1 MKPLGLAPGRTLRV
15 ELTSAATIDEPT
27 YAGCLFPYSD
37 VVAPVY
43 AAGRRV
49 GSVSLTDATLK
60 SAVRRPSTPYS
71 PILRLNDNQRCMT

>member
-1 MKPLGLAPGRTLRV
+1 MGVAPGRTLRV

-37 VVAPVY
+37 VVTPVY

-49 GSVSLTDATLK
+49 GSASLTDATLK
-60 SAVRRPSTPYS
+60 SAGRQPVDPLFASCS
-71 PILRLNDNQRCMT
+71 P